1 MALRATN
8 VSLGKQVNLW
18 VVFETIR
25 LRGPLSRSDLARR
38 TNLSKPSVSS
48 LVDELQGMGLVEDGA
63 LRTGRVGKPSTLVDL
78 KPEGAFTVG
87 LHLDYGRA
95 TVILTD
101 LVGTVRRREVWHIAT
116 EDPATTIE
124 SLLVRLER
132 FLVAAAVNPR
142 RVAGLGL
149 VMPGP
154 FGVRGLWPTRLPD
167 WDGEDICGR
176 LRSRLNIPVVL
187 ANDGTGATV
196 AEWRF
201 GDARGR
207 DDFAYVFIGNGI
219 GTGLVTG
226 GRLLNGSKGNAGE
239 IAHIVV
245 EPGGHACICGKRGCL
260 ETHVSLDAAIRYLNR
275 HAVFVNSMDEFEA
288 SVFPGDPLIESW
300 IEQAIEPLRRGINLL
315 ENLLDPETIYIGGD
329 FPPWLLDRF
338 AASLHPLEI
347 SVRLNV
353 RQEERFKRAALGK
366 DAAAV
371 GAAALAIASV
381 LNPEV
386 GVNQG
391 DGEERHALFFNRFSS
406 LTNEAV

>member
-1 MALRATN
+1 MALRGTN

-48 LVDELQGMGLVEDGA
+48 LVDELKGMGLVQDGA
-63 LRTGRVGKPSTLVDL
+63 RRAGRMGKPSTMVDL
-78 KPEGAFTVG
+78 NPGGAFTLG

-95 TVILTD
+95 TAVLTD
-101 LVGTVRRREVWHIAT
+101 LVGTVHRREVWHVAT
-116 EDPATTIE
+116 ENPSETIE
-124 SLLVRLER
+124 VLLDRLDR
-132 FLVAAAVNPR
+132 LLRTAGADPR

-167 WDGEDICGR
+167 WDGHDIHQR
-176 LRSRLNIPVVL
+176 LRSRLNMPVVL

-219 GTGLVTG
+219 GTGVVVG
-226 GRLLNGSKGNAGE
+226 GRLLSGSKGNAGE

-245 EPGGHACICGKRGCL
+245 EPGGHPCICGKRGCL
-260 ETHVSLDAAIRYLNR
+260 ETYVSLDSAVRYMAQ
-275 HAVFVNSMDEFEA
+275 HGVVIGAMEEFEERV
-288 SVFPGDPLIESW
+288 SPDDPLIERW
-300 IEQAIEPLRRGINLL
+300 IEQAIEPLRRGVNVL
-315 ENLLDPETIYIGGD
+315 ENLLDPESIYIGGD
-329 FPPWLLDRF
+329 FPAWLLDRF
-338 AASLHPLEI
+338 VVSLHPLDI
-347 SVRLNV
+347 SVRVNQ
-353 RQEERFKRAALGK
+353 RPEERLRRAALGQ

-386 GVNQG
+386 GPSETG
-391 DGEERHALFFNRFSS
+391 AEERPAPLFNRIAA
-406 LTNEAV
+406 LADEIA